1 MKVEAIRL
9 TPTMVSRK
17 LQLLDFIRAF
27 YAAHGVGPTITE
39 MANALDC
46 VRSRVQEAVR
56 KLEREQLVNRQPG
69 KTRGIT
75 PISGHEEA
83 IRQLQ
88 AIGYVVNPER
98 MELLSPASP
107 LLDLDDNGRLTIG

>member
-27 YAAHGVGPTITE
+27 YATHGVGPTITE
-39 MANALDC
+39 MANALNC

-56 KLEREQLVNRQPG
+56 KLEREQLVSRQPG

-83 IRQLQ
+83 IRKLE
-88 AIGYVVNPER
+88 AIGYIVNPGR
-98 MELLSPASP
+98 MELTAPAQP
-107 LLDLDDNGRLTIG
+107 LLDLDEHGRLTIG

>member
-17 LQLLDFIRAF
+17 LQLLDFVRAF
-27 YAAHGVGPTITE
+27 YSAHGVGPTITE
-39 MANALDC
+39 MANALNC
-46 VRSRVQEAVR
+46 ARSRIQDAVR
-56 KLEREQLVNRQPG
+56 KLEREQLINRQPG

-88 AIGYVVNPER
+88 AIGYIVNPGR
-98 MELLSPASP
+98 MELLAPAPP
-107 LLDLDDNGRLTIG
+107 LLDLDERGRLTIG

>member
-27 YAAHGVGPTITE
+27 YSAHGVGPTITE
-39 MANALDC
+39 MANAVQC
-46 VRSRVQEAVR
+46 ARSRVQDAVR
-56 KLEREQLVNRQPG
+56 KLEREQLINRQPG
-69 KTRGIT
+69 KPRGIT

-83 IRQLQ
+83 IRQLE
-88 AIGYVVNPER
+88 AVGYIVNPGR
-98 MELLSPASP
+98 QELLAPIP
-107 LLDLDDNGRLTIG
+107 LLDLDAEGRLVIL